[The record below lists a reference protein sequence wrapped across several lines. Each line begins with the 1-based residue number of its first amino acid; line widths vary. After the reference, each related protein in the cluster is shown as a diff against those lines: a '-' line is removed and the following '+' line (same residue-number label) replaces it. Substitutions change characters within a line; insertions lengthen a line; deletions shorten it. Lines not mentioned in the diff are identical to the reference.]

1 MKDGNLP
8 VRLRWSEGVKLFRS
22 RWKGAR
28 PTVFF
33 FIALFLMIT
42 VCFGSA
48 YAMAVSGT
56 TTLFQVRRNRE
67 HTLGDYVR
75 LFFMCMLLCVLA
87 MVATRSGWLCVLL
100 NLSVPFLL
108 VFFQSSQFAPKGYIG
123 YAMTFVFLELRP
135 PAPEEMGTQL
145 LAVAACTAALIL
157 ALAGYGWWRGRTE
170 KKRDSVGES
179 LDRLAALL
187 KRMAE
192 EGGSDEVRKE
202 LYGLEQSF
210 HRMGYRNHRLPGSS
224 DPQKLFYNMFAILFQ
239 RAVYLVSDAA
249 WQEEVLPPERRE
261 ALEGLAG
268 LVRAVRAA
276 QTAEERAAVAEQ
288 IQAMLADTPLPEGR
302 LRIFYRSFLHRML
315 LLLRHWR
322 EVRPVRHP
330 LWRGGGG
337 RELWRR
343 LRERF
348 SLERFEMRFALR
360 LSVVLTVSC
369 TISLLWDFEHTY
381 WFPLHAFLLI
391 QPSYEESAHRMVTRP
406 IGTALGCLLVFV
418 VYPLLPG
425 VPGVFVFSFVMIS
438 LMYCCTPG
446 TWVHP
451 IFSTAFAVT
460 MASLTMEDTVA
471 IGLRIFYLLLA
482 VLLVLVINRF
492 FVPTRREKQFRSNLH
507 TLTHL
512 HATYWDMVSQGL
524 GGRVDP
530 AFSSEILTEFHLVY
544 DAAMGYVLTLPQ
556 GEERTEASTL
566 LLTLWNMFS
575 ELEQVHYLLQAG
587 AIPPEQGPGL
597 SRLARTLCVEM
608 DRPGP
613 PLDAI
618 SLEAGMEEGDL
629 GYVLGRYLAS
639 AHGLSRQLAGVE
651 QAARERE

>member
-1 MKDGNLP
+1 
-8 VRLRWSEGVKLFRS
+8 
-22 RWKGAR
+22 
-28 PTVFF
+28 
-33 FIALFLMIT
+33 
-42 VCFGSA
+42 
-48 YAMAVSGT
+48 
-56 TTLFQVRRNRE
+56 
-67 HTLGDYVR
+67 
-75 LFFMCMLLCVLA
+75 
-87 MVATRSGWLCVLL
+87 
-100 NLSVPFLL
+100 
-108 VFFQSSQFAPKGYIG
+108 
-123 YAMTFVFLELRP
+123 
-135 PAPEEMGTQL
+135 
-145 LAVAACTAALIL
+145 
-157 ALAGYGWWRGRTE
+157 
-170 KKRDSVGES
+170 
-179 LDRLAALL
+179 
-187 KRMAE
+187 
-192 EGGSDEVRKE
+192 
-202 LYGLEQSF
+202 
-210 HRMGYRNHRLPGSS
+210 
-224 DPQKLFYNMFAILFQ
+224 
-239 RAVYLVSDAA
+239 
-249 WQEEVLPPERRE
+249 
-261 ALEGLAG
+261 
-268 LVRAVRAA
+268 
-276 QTAEERAAVAEQ
+276 
-288 IQAMLADTPLPEGR
+288 
-302 LRIFYRSFLHRML
+302 
-315 LLLRHWR
+315 
-322 EVRPVRHP
+322 
-330 LWRGGGG
+330 
-337 RELWRR
+337 
-343 LRERF
+343 
-348 SLERFEMRFALR
+348 
-360 LSVVLTVSC
+360 
-369 TISLLWDFEHTY
+369 
-381 WFPLHAFLLI
+381 
-391 QPSYEESAHRMVTRP
+391 MVTRP

-418 VYPLLPG
+418 VYPLMPG

-613 PLDAI
+613 PLDAL

-651 QAARERE
+651 QVARERE